1 MLGVTSRPIN
11 AGRKKK
17 VPSQFALHPPLALA
31 KRQSCNLCVLGRYNT
46 LYILVHMIC
55 IHICIICY
63 HYLTLV
69 SKRQMHLQ
77 QTLKDILVNF
87 FLCASWIA
95 HLQRSKVKGNMT
107 NGVLSKRCLNQS
119 KEHWRRE
126 AREWWKFEKNRGS
139 KEENRMRTSYCRGKL
154 EWNLVLCGSLSVD
167 LSFLNRGLV
176 LHGSKSVSC
185 AIPFSAYCGNC
196 WPALYDI
203 LFQVGSCQNFGRSYR
218 ADLMISALQS
228 VLSGSIQWKPGTGIE
243 RLWVNSP
250 EQLL

>member
-63 HYLTLV
+63 HNYLTLV

-87 FLCASWIA
+87 FLCAS
-95 HLQRSKVKGNMT
+95 
-107 NGVLSKRCLNQS
+107 
-119 KEHWRRE
+119 
-126 AREWWKFEKNRGS
+126 
-139 KEENRMRTSYCRGKL
+139 
-154 EWNLVLCGSLSVD
+154 
-167 LSFLNRGLV
+167 
-176 LHGSKSVSC
+176 
-185 AIPFSAYCGNC
+185 
-196 WPALYDI
+196 
-203 LFQVGSCQNFGRSYR
+203 
-218 ADLMISALQS
+218 
-228 VLSGSIQWKPGTGIE
+228 
-243 RLWVNSP
+243 
-250 EQLL
+250 